1 MIYHIGFSL
10 TALDVGGTVK
20 IGILYVRNGVET
32 VMSRSG
38 IAISLTEDRSII
50 WPLQAG
56 NIVAIKYLLG
66 NAGYLTI
73 YGSTTNDNIKTNLYG
88 YKIG

>member
-1 MIYHIGFSL
+1 MVDINNGQGYTIQEDGLYHIGFSL

-56 NIVAIKYLLG
+56 DIVAING
-66 NAGYLTI
+66 
-73 YGSTTNDNIKTNLYG
+73 KTN
-88 YKIG
+88 KIWRPPL